1 MAREVVEE
9 LLPLADRKHIDLGV
23 EAAADVEVTGDRQA
37 LAVLL
42 RNLVDNALRYT
53 PEEGRVDVRIAQDAA
68 SGAAILE
75 VVDTGPGIPAAER
88 ARVFDRFYRVPGTAT
103 PGSGIG
109 LAIVKVIADRH
120 GASIELDSGPGRAG
134 LVVRVRFPGAVASA

>member
-1 MAREVVEE
+1 M
-9 LLPLADRKHIDLGV
+9 
-23 EAAADVEVTGDRQA
+23 
-37 LAVLL
+37 
-42 RNLVDNALRYT
+42 
-53 PEEGRVDVRIAQDAA
+53 RIARDAA

-88 ARVFDRFYRVPGTAT
+88 SRVFDRFYRVPGTAT

-120 GASIELDSGPGRAG
+120 GASIDLDSGPGRAG
-134 LVVRVRFPGAVASA
+134 LVVSVTVSGGRRVRLRLP